1 MPWTIDWNCLSALLG
16 EWAGEDISPIVPSVV
31 EDESPAATATATSL
45 NVSTSLIQPNDKDL
59 LENTKTQIPNTVE
72 ESHEEERP
80 HKHDNALDALNKGTQ
95 VEDEELNNQAEV
107 EPKVQDASLLFDPKD
122 LQLPLLDDLFN
133 SDFDP

>member
-1 MPWTIDWNCLSALLG
+1 M
-16 EWAGEDISPIVPSVV
+16 VPSVV

-45 NVSTSLIQPNDKDL
+45 NESTSPIQPNDKDL

-107 EPKVQDASLLFDPKD
+107 EPKVQDAPLLFDPKD
-122 LQLPLLDDLFN
+122 LQIPLLDDLFN